1 MNPEVPPYLALGELQ
16 RRELSQ
22 KQMAT
27 AQGAQQ
33 GPQPSVKEQVEQKA
47 GLMALQQ
54 MQQQQMAQQQAQPQG
69 PMPAPAGVPQP
80 EQQPEMMARG
90 GLAGI
95 PVRSDMFEYAD
106 GGIVAFQ
113 SGGQPKKYETPY
125 DRMNRENRE
134 ASTEKKPL
142 DAEAQ
147 KALEEAQRSSDRG
160 AVMGAI
166 KKLAAAGYDIATLIP
181 RAAMGVTED
190 LANTRLG
197 RALGVDFQLPEAAY
211 GGNRASMTPMLDR
224 VSAAAAEGASPVTR
238 PNVTAETM
246 DRVGPMTAPKFGD
259 PRMPAGLPGAAQ
271 QMDKNKALSTPPN
284 ALRTEKPAA
293 PRPVTEAA
301 PVPADPQAGLPAAAQ
316 SVNPYEARLN
326 QVALREPVAPTT
338 QDAISRVN
346 ELSPAAMKEAALQK
360 RNQEMR
366 DRAAGY
372 KEQFEKG
379 RPSGLDDLIRV
390 FGQAG
395 QYKGL
400 SGLAPAYTANK
411 QQQRAEELAMTRQYN
426 ELMNLADTK
435 ELEGSKELFGART
448 KAFDTAQQLFGKE
461 KDNVVK
467 ATASLYETTQSRIN
481 NELKMLSDKE
491 IQNLRMVQETKM
503 KEMDIGQRERERKS
517 LNARDPNALVAQYVG
532 LKAKARQLR
541 EDGKTAEADR
551 LDAQAADMATFK
563 GGAGTASVGADNAQT
578 RKLRDA
584 VKDIDSRLEFLD
596 PKSPEFVTLQGQ
608 RDRLSKMII
617 ERAIGEAGATPAGG
631 NAFTVTAGGKTYTFP
646 TQEAAN
652 KFKAE
657 AGVK

>member
-1 MNPEVPPYLALGELQ
+1 MNLVQINERLKDLPMQVIQQYANGMNPEVPPYLALGELQ

-54 MQQQQMAQQQAQPQG
+54 MQQQQMAQQQSMPRG

-80 EQQPEMMARG
+80 EAQPQQEMMMARG

-95 PVRSDMFEYAD
+95 PVRRDMFEYAG
-106 GGIVAFQ
+106 GGIIAFQ
-113 SGGQPKKYETPY
+113 SGGSVEEKY
-125 DRMNRENRE
+125 RRE
-134 ASTEKKPL
+134 S
-142 DAEAQ
+142 
-147 KALEEAQRSSDRG
+147 EE
-160 AVMGAI
+160 MGEGKRTRYSPDVQAYA
-166 KKLAAAGYDIATLIP
+166 KQLRAAANADQESFAERERQRMLSQSREIAP
-181 RAAMGVTED
+181 QRPAQMAD
-190 LANTRLG
+190 
-197 RALGVDFQLPEAAY
+197 
-211 GGNRASMTPMLDR
+211 
-224 VSAAAAEGASPVTR
+224 

-246 DRVGPMTAPKFGD
+246 KRVGPMTAPKFQD
-259 PRMPAGLPGAAQ
+259 PRIPAGLPAAAQ
-271 QMDKNKALSTPPN
+271 EMSAAPAASRPPPAPMPSAPSRSGPPAAAMPTPPMPQG
-284 ALRTEKPAA
+284 TPSA
-293 PRPVTEAA
+293 PM
-301 PVPADPQAGLPAAAQ
+301 PQAGLPAAAQ

-326 QVALREPVAPTT
+326 QAALKEPVAPTT

-346 ELSPAAMKEAALQK
+346 ELSPAAMQEAALQK

-366 DRAAGY
+366 DRASSY

-481 NELKMLSDKE
+481 NELKMLTDKE

-532 LKAKARQLR
+532 LKAKARELR
-541 EDGKTAEADR
+541 EQGKTAEADR
-551 LDAQAADMATFK
+551 LEAQAADMAAFK
-563 GGAGTASVGADNAQT
+563 GGAGTAGVGADNAQT

-584 VKDIDSRLEFLD
+584 VKDIDSRLEFMD
-596 PKSPEFVTLQGQ
+596 PKSSEFVTLQAQ

-617 ERAIGEAGATPAGG
+617 ERAIGEAGAGG
-631 NAFTVTAGGKTYTFP
+631 GSAFTVTAGGKTYTFP

>member
-1 MNPEVPPYLALGELQ
+1 
-16 RRELSQ
+16 
-22 KQMAT
+22 
-27 AQGAQQ
+27 
-33 GPQPSVKEQVEQKA
+33 
-47 GLMALQQ
+47 
-54 MQQQQMAQQQAQPQG
+54 
-69 PMPAPAGVPQP
+69 
-80 EQQPEMMARG
+80 
-90 GLAGI
+90 
-95 PVRSDMFEYAD
+95 
-106 GGIVAFQ
+106 
-113 SGGQPKKYETPY
+113 
-125 DRMNRENRE
+125 
-134 ASTEKKPL
+134 
-142 DAEAQ
+142 
-147 KALEEAQRSSDRG
+147 
-160 AVMGAI
+160 
-166 KKLAAAGYDIATLIP
+166 
-181 RAAMGVTED
+181 
-190 LANTRLG
+190 
-197 RALGVDFQLPEAAY
+197 
-211 GGNRASMTPMLDR
+211 
-224 VSAAAAEGASPVTR
+224 
-238 PNVTAETM
+238 
-246 DRVGPMTAPKFGD
+246 
-259 PRMPAGLPGAAQ
+259 
-271 QMDKNKALSTPPN
+271 
-284 ALRTEKPAA
+284 
-293 PRPVTEAA
+293 
-301 PVPADPQAGLPAAAQ
+301 
-316 SVNPYEARLN
+316 
-326 QVALREPVAPTT
+326 
-338 QDAISRVN
+338 
-346 ELSPAAMKEAALQK
+346 
-360 RNQEMR
+360 MR

-481 NELKMLSDKE
+481 NELKLLSDKE

-551 LDAQAADMATFK
+551 LEAQAADMATFK

-617 ERAIGEAGATPAGG
+617 ERAIGEAGAAPASGPKIGEVQQGFRFKGG
-631 NAFTVTAGGKTYTFP
+631 NPADQSSWEK
-646 TQEAAN
+646 
-652 KFKAE
+652 
-657 AGVK
+657 VK

>member
-1 MNPEVPPYLALGELQ
+1 MAAAL
-16 RRELSQ
+16 
-22 KQMAT
+22 
-27 AQGAQQ
+27 
-33 GPQPSVKEQVEQKA
+33 
-47 GLMALQQ
+47 
-54 MQQQQMAQQQAQPQG
+54 
-69 PMPAPAGVPQP
+69 APAAAPQT
-80 EQQPEMMARG
+80 
-90 GLAGI
+90 GL
-95 PVRSDMFEYAD
+95 P
-106 GGIVAFQ
+106 
-113 SGGQPKKYETPY
+113 
-125 DRMNRENRE
+125 
-134 ASTEKKPL
+134 
-142 DAEAQ
+142 
-147 KALEEAQRSSDRG
+147 
-160 AVMGAI
+160 
-166 KKLAAAGYDIATLIP
+166 LAAA
-181 RAAMGVTED
+181 AMT
-190 LANTRLG
+190 
-197 RALGVDFQLPEAAY
+197 
-211 GGNRASMTPMLDR
+211 
-224 VSAAAAEGASPVTR
+224 
-238 PNVTAETM
+238 
-246 DRVGPMTAPKFGD
+246 
-259 PRMPAGLPGAAQ
+259 
-271 QMDKNKALSTPPN
+271 
-284 ALRTEKPAA
+284 
-293 PRPVTEAA
+293 
-301 PVPADPQAGLPAAAQ
+301 PQAGPPAAAQ

-326 QVALREPVAPTT
+326 QVAMKEPVAPTT
-338 QDAISRVN
+338 QDAISRVS
-346 ELSPAAMKEAALQK
+346 ELSPAAMQEAALQK

-435 ELEGSKELFGART
+435 ELEGSKELFGAHT

-481 NELKMLSDKE
+481 NELKMLTDKE

-617 ERAIGEAGATPAGG
+617 ERAIGEAGAVPASGPKIGEVQQGYRFKGG
-631 NAFTVTAGGKTYTFP
+631 NPADQSSWEK
-646 TQEAAN
+646 
-652 KFKAE
+652 
-657 AGVK
+657 VK